1 MAKTVTLR
9 IDNAVYKFFTE
20 RAQAERRSLSNYIE
34 ISAMEYAK
42 ETAFA
47 DDNEM
52 TEIRGNKTLIK
63 NLKTGSRQAAK
74 MKGRFVE

>member
-20 RAQAERRSLSNYIE
+20 RAKAERRSLSNYIE
-34 ISAMEYAK
+34 ISAMEHAK

-47 DDNEM
+47 DDLEM
-52 TEIRGNKTLIK
+52 EEIRSNKSLIK
-63 NLKTGSRQAAK
+63 SLKTGSGQAAK